1 MARFNKNQWFKY
13 VVSLTYIYGERD
25 LGSSVTL
32 SDIILHNNFY
42 MINILKISLL
52 YYIFFNVFNIHAK
65 FHANQMLFTLRFIYH
80 LLCMVIR
87 YKNLK
92 FKIL

>member
-42 MINILKISLL
+42 MINILKISPL
-52 YYIFFNVFNIHAK
+52 YYIFF
-65 FHANQMLFTLRFIYH
+65 
-80 LLCMVIR
+80 
-87 YKNLK
+87 
-92 FKIL
+92 